1 METLLVPG
9 NGTGIP
15 LDRLLGHPLVQSLL
29 IQAALPGR
37 VFWSA
42 NPSGLVVAGCASMT
56 SVLGSLREHRRAIFL
71 STVFALAMF
80 VLAASFLV
88 GAVQL
93 GLVVVI
99 TGSFPALV
107 IDELIVDQPAFPPQH
122 GSNVHR
128 RRSFQAIL
136 RQRACD
142 WLCAVAIMS
151 GIFAVS
157 LVLVTGGGRL
167 WTACASA

>member
-1 METLLVPG
+1 
-9 NGTGIP
+9 
-15 LDRLLGHPLVQSLL
+15 
-29 IQAALPGR
+29 
-37 VFWSA
+37 
-42 NPSGLVVAGCASMT
+42 MT
-56 SVLGSLREHRRAIFL
+56 SVLCSLREHRQATFL
-71 STVFALAMF
+71 FTVLVLTIF
-80 VLAASFLV
+80 VLAASFLA

-93 GLVVVI
+93 GLVVVS

-107 IDELIVDQPAFPPQH
+107 IYELIVEQPAYPPQH

-157 LVLVTGGGRL
+157 LLLVTGGGRL

>member
-1 METLLVPG
+1 ML
-9 NGTGIP
+9 
-15 LDRLLGHPLVQSLL
+15 
-29 IQAALPGR
+29 
-37 VFWSA
+37 
-42 NPSGLVVAGCASMT
+42 C
-56 SVLGSLREHRRAIFL
+56 SLREHRQTIFL
-71 STVFALAMF
+71 FTVLILTFF
-80 VLAASFLV
+80 CLAASFLV

-93 GLVVVI
+93 GLVVVS

-107 IDELIVDQPAFPPQH
+107 IYELIVERPALPPQH

-136 RQRACD
+136 RQRAWD
-142 WLCAVAIMS
+142 WLCAVAILS

>member
-1 METLLVPG
+1 MPG

-15 LDRLLGHPLVQSLL
+15 LDRLLGHPLAQSLL
-29 IQAALPGR
+29 VQAVLPALGR
-37 VFWSA
+37 SFWNA
-42 NPSGLVVAGCASMT
+42 DPSGLLVAGCASLT
-56 SVLGSLREHRRAIFL
+56 SVLCSLREYRRAIFL
-71 STVFALAMF
+71 STVFTLAMF
-80 VLAASFLV
+80 VLAASFLAGTV
-88 GAVQL
+88 RL

-107 IDELIVDQPAFPPQH
+107 IDELIVDQPAFPPQQ

-128 RRSFQAIL
+128 RRSFRAIL
-136 RQRACD
+136 CQRAFD